1 MARILASFLV
11 SLGLLLVPLSA
22 WPQTGSDDDLLVPA
36 TGGTAPPSGTDTTPP
51 PEETKATTVAE
62 PTSAKTI
69 EKPET
74 AVTPPVP
81 PEAASTDRIKAVPRK
96 PVLKKHRVELF
107 GAASLSLNDAYYQHF
122 ALNGAAV
129 FYPHDAFGIGIG
141 ADYVYAHPKTSN
153 IDVVRQ
159 SLTSVPA
166 VFELPRLFA
175 HVDLYWIPIYGK
187 VSLFESGIIHF
198 DFYGTAGAGVVS
210 AFGKRRP
217 PEVNVGVGQRFF
229 LGDWLALRFEVRD
242 HLFVD
247 TQDVDGRTRSD
258 VQSYVLFLAGVS
270 FFIPPS
276 FEYSY
281 R

>member
-1 MARILASFLV
+1 VARILLYLLV
-11 SLGLLLVPLSA
+11 SLALWMTPLAASA
-22 WPQTGSDDDLLVPA
+22 QASGDDDLLVPV
-36 TGGTAPPSGTDTTPP
+36 TPDTAPAPADTAPP
-51 PEETKATTVAE
+51 PEEVKATTVVE
-62 PTSAKTI
+62 PEARKTI
-69 EKPET
+69 EKQEP
-74 AVTPPVP
+74 AVAAPKP
-81 PEAASTDRIKAVPRK
+81 PEAASTDRIKAVPRR
-96 PVLKKHRVELF
+96 PILKRNRAEVF
-107 GAASLSLNDAYYQHF
+107 GAASLSLNDAYYQHLAF
-122 ALNGAAV
+122 SASAI
-129 FYPHDAFGIGIG
+129 FYPHDAFGIGVG
-141 ADYVYAHPKTSN
+141 ADYLYAHSKTSN
-153 IDVVRQ
+153 VDVVRQ

-175 HVDLYWIPIYGK
+175 HVDLYWIPVYGK
-187 VSLFESGIIHF
+187 VSLFESSILHF
-198 DFYGTAGAGVVS
+198 DFYGTAGAGVVT

-258 VQSYVLFLAGVS
+258 IQSYVMFMAGVS

>member
-1 MARILASFLV
+1 VARIPVCLLV
-11 SLGLLLVPLSA
+11 SVSLWLAPIAA
-22 WPQTGSDDDLLVPA
+22 WSQASGDDDLLVPVTPDAAA
-36 TGGTAPPSGTDTTPP
+36 TTPADTAPPPD
-51 PEETKATTVAE
+51 EVKATTVTE
-62 PTSAKTI
+62 PTAPKTI
-69 EKPET
+69 EKPEPVV
-74 AVTPPVP
+74 APPKP

-96 PVLKKHRVELF
+96 PILKRNRAEVF
-107 GAASLSLNDAYYQHF
+107 GGASLSLNDAYYQHF
-122 ALNGAAV
+122 AFAGSAI
-129 FYPHDAFGIGIG
+129 FYPHDAFGIGVG
-141 ADYVYAHPKTSN
+141 VDFLYAHPKTSN
-153 IDVVRQ
+153 VDVVRQ

-166 VFELPRLFA
+166 VFELPKLFA

-187 VSLFESGIIHF
+187 VSLFESNIIHF
-198 DFYGTAGAGVVS
+198 DFYGTAGAGVAT

-258 VQSYVLFLAGVS
+258 VQSYVMFMAGVS